1 VGRCGA
7 SGTEDGVSTATAQ
20 HRYYGAPSTHPAG
33 LAETPHVR
41 ARREWDA
48 RLGTAVVQARSWR
61 VNSMV
66 LASLLGVSLL
76 GNVFLGMQPKVVPHI
91 IEVDALGEA
100 TYRGPVGSGGA
111 AFKPDEPLVRYQL
124 RRWIELTRTVS
135 SDNVLLRKN
144 WIDAYKMLTLK
155 GNTLMTAWVVENDP
169 FKRAQKETTAVEI
182 LSAVPLSAESW
193 QIDWRE
199 TTWDK
204 SGQTIG
210 SPVIWRALLKV
221 VVQTPKTRQMMI
233 DNPLGLFVDE
243 LHWDR
248 IQAARP

>member
-1 VGRCGA
+1 MNI
-7 SGTEDGVSTATAQ
+7 TTAR
-20 HRYYGAPSTHPAG
+20 HRNYGSPSTHPAG
-33 LAETPHVR
+33 LVEMPHVR
-41 ARREWDA
+41 ARREWDS

-66 LASLLGVSLL
+66 LASLLGASLVANVYL
-76 GNVFLGMQPKVVPHI
+76 GAQPKEVPHI

-100 TYRGPVGSGGA
+100 KYRGPVGESA
-111 AFKPDEPLVRYQL
+111 ESFTPNETVVRYQL
-124 RRWIELTRTVS
+124 RRFIELTRTVS

-144 WIDAYKMLTLK
+144 WLDAYKMLTLT
-155 GNTLMTAWVVENDP
+155 GNKLMTDWVGQNDP

-204 SGQTIG
+204 SGQTLG
-210 SPVIWRALLKV
+210 KPFIWRAMLKIV
-221 VVQTPKTRQMMI
+221 LQAPKTRQLMI
-233 DNPLGLFVDE
+233 DNPLGLYVDE
-243 LHWDR
+243 FHWDR

>member
-1 VGRCGA
+1 M
-7 SGTEDGVSTATAQ
+7 TTTTAR
-20 HRYYGAPSTHPAG
+20 HRDYGSPSTHPAR
-33 LAETPHVR
+33 LVETPHVR

-66 LASLLGVSLL
+66 LAALLGASLL
-76 GNVFLGMQPKVVPHI
+76 GNVYLGAQPKEVPHI

-100 TYRGPVGSGGA
+100 IYRGPVGQSDA
-111 AFKPDEPLVRYQL
+111 SFTPNETLVRYQL
-124 RRWIELTRTVS
+124 RRFIELTRTVS

-144 WIDAYKMLTLK
+144 WLDAYKMLTLT
-155 GNTLMTAWVVENDP
+155 GNARMTDWVVENDP
-169 FKRAQKETTAVEI
+169 FKRARKETTAVEI

-193 QIDWRE
+193 QIDWKE
-199 TTWDK
+199 TAWDK
-204 SGQTIG
+204 SGQMLG
-210 SPVIWRALLKV
+210 KPFVWRAMLRIVL
-221 VVQTPKTRQMMI
+221 QTPTSRQMMI

-243 LHWDR
+243 FHWDR